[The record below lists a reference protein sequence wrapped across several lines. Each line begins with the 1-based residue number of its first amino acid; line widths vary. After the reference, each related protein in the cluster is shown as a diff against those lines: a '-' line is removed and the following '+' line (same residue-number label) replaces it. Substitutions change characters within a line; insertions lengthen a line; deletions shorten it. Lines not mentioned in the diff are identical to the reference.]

1 MTAASAM
8 RMLSTVLAGR
18 SVIPT
23 HTPVAPN
30 MTAEPPS
37 IA

>member
-8 RMLSTVLAGR
+8 RMQSTVLAGR
-18 SVIPT
+18 SVMPT

-30 MTAEPPS
+30 MTAVPPTM
-37 IA
+37 A